1 MFDDVALGLVDV
13 EGVGEDVDGIEAD
26 ALRLLDAEA
35 GSLAGLGPRGV
46 DQAESHGCF
55 SVTNSA
61 SLPPGIDTGEPIA
74 SLAAG
79 MAEQTSVKLVCFDL
93 GGVLVRLARGWDD
106 ACRRAGVEVPSPD
119 AAVSSRHHELMLR
132 YETGDVDEA
141 GYLAEAPR
149 VFRGHVGADAIRR
162 VFDCWTLEMYP
173 GAAELLDELKS
184 RGLTTA
190 CLSNTNAR
198 HWDLLTTAPRYAALQ
213 RLDHRLAS
221 HELRVMKPNE
231 QAYRRVESAT
241 GLWGEQV
248 LFFDDRP
255 ENVEGA
261 RAVRWKAELI
271 DHVDDTIPQV
281 REYLAAHGVL

>member
-1 MFDDVALGLVDV
+1 LNPPQRP
-13 EGVGEDVDGIEAD
+13 
-26 ALRLLDAEA
+26 LRLC
-35 GSLAGLGPRGV
+35 G
-46 DQAESHGCF
+46 ESAF
-55 SVTNSA
+55 
-61 SLPPGIDTGEPIA
+61 SLPPGIDTGERIA
-74 SLAAG
+74 SLAAR
-79 MAEQTSVKLVCFDL
+79 MAAKTSVKLVCFDL

-106 ACRRAGVEVPSPD
+106 ACRRAGVELPHHD
-119 AAVSSRHHELMLR
+119 AAIWSRHHELMLR

-141 GYLAEAPR
+141 GYLAEAPAI
-149 VFRGHVGADAIRR
+149 FGGSVGVDAIRR

-184 RGLTTA
+184 NGVTTA

-198 HWDLLTTAPRYAALQ
+198 HWDLLTSLPRYAALQ

-241 GLWGEQV
+241 GFWGDQV

-255 ENVEGA
+255 ENVDGA

-271 DHVDDTIPQV
+271 DRADDAIPQI
-281 REYLAAHGVL
+281 REYLTAHGVLPGG